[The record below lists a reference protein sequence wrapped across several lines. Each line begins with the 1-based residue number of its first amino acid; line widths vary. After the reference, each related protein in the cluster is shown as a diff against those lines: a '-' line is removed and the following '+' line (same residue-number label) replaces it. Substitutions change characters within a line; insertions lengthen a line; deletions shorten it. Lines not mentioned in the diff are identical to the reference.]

1 MNKSPSTTFMNILF
15 SRGGIIMVVKKEY
28 ISINHKIIRYSILF
42 LILTLILIWYLT
54 SFLTMEVKEL
64 EESLI
69 KQDMQR
75 VLQSIDNE
83 IENLKSANKD
93 YANWDDT
100 KNYALGM
107 NDEYIEENFMDETFE
122 NNRWN
127 ILIIFDKDRK
137 SLFEKNY
144 SLYENAEIEADKE
157 IEKIIINQKLLEKIT
172 DSDKTVSGLI
182 KTKKGEMIISINP
195 ILTSFKEGPV
205 SGYFVTGR
213 YVNEEFL
220 DRIKKMTKYE
230 LNIIGEKVVK
240 PYNISLLTLNNIKRA
255 ATWATIEA
263 DKELIKGYL
272 QVMSIDDM
280 EGIIIE
286 YNKKMGFHIESKKTI
301 YIYVGVI
308 ILIYFANMVGIIIFF
323 SNRFIRKLKYILRKM
338 ETIISKQD
346 LSTRVRIDTNDEI
359 SVLGNTF
366 NQMLDTIEELN
377 QKLAYKA
384 NIDQLTELPN
394 RHHFLE
400 LMKEQLKEEKGA
412 LLYLDI
418 DKFKEIN
425 DSYGHFTGD
434 EIIRQFVI
442 SLNTIMLEDDIAC
455 RMGGDEFLL
464 WTKYGSIEE
473 LEKRINNLLK
483 ISEVPVEVAGNKV
496 KCMPSIGIALYPVN
510 AKMIEELISKA
521 DSAMYKAKNNKMGY
535 CYYDKD

>member
-1 MNKSPSTTFMNILF
+1 
-15 SRGGIIMVVKKEY
+15 MVVKKEY

>member
-42 LILTLILIWYLT
+42 SILTLILIWYLT

-220 DRIKKMTKYE
+220 DRIKKITKYE

-366 NQMLDTIEELN
+366 NQMLGTIEELN

-464 WTKYGSIEE
+464 WTKYGNIEE

-483 ISEVPVEVAGNKV
+483 ISEVPVEVAGNNV

-521 DSAMYKAKNNKMGY
+521 DLAMYKAKNNKMGY